1 MTAQPAGPWVV
12 VVGMHR
18 SGTSAVTGAL
28 GALGLQMPRPGDRM
42 AWHESNPEHWE
53 SLSLALHNEHLLHG
67 LGGSWDAPPDLPRHW
82 VHSAAVLGGARSGAL
97 LAQAYPEPGP
107 AALKDPRI
115 CLLLSHWRT
124 VLPAP
129 SPTAL
134 LVWRRPL
141 DVARSLER
149 RDGLPLA
156 SGLALWE
163 RYNRSALEGLAGVDT
178 FVTSYEDAVDDP
190 AGSVAAWAD
199 WLAALGPFEAERPGW
214 DTGRAAAVIAPG
226 LRHQAVPAA
235 GGEPD
240 LLSAEQQR
248 LADRLVGLAGG
259 QRPLPG
265 IDLGE
270 ETPWTTA
277 LVAARRQATWA
288 RQRAEEARQ
297 RFWST
302 RQRWAESQRDVAR
315 ARAVARQAG
324 AERDRAE
331 AERDGMEAERDGAR
345 QQFEATRA
353 ALGEAE
359 TKLAQLYGSTSWKAT
374 KPLRSSLTRVE
385 QWRKG
390 PSGPDRQG

>member
-42 AWHESNPEHWE
+42 AWHESNPDHWE
-53 SLSLALHNEHLLHG
+53 SLSLALHDEHLLQG
-67 LGGSWDAPPDLPRHW
+67 LGGGWDAPPDLPRHW
-82 VHSAAVLGGARSGAL
+82 VHSAAVLGGTRSGAV

-115 CLLLSHWRT
+115 CLLLPHWRT

-129 SPTAL
+129 PTAL
-134 LVWRRPL
+134 LVWRDPL
-141 DVARSLER
+141 DVARSLQQR
-149 RDGLPLA
+149 NGLPLA

-163 RYNRSALEGLAGVDT
+163 RYNRSALQGLAGVDT
-178 FVTSYEDAVDDP
+178 YVTSYEETVADP

-199 WLAALGPFEAERPGW
+199 WLGALPPFEAHRSGW
-214 DTGRAAAVIAPG
+214 DTGGAAAVIAPG
-226 LRHQAVPAA
+226 LRHQVAPAGA
-235 GGEPD
+235 DQPD

-248 LADRLVGLAGG
+248 LADRLVGLAGSR
-259 QRPLPG
+259 RPLPG
-265 IDLGE
+265 IDLGQ
-270 ETPWTTA
+270 ETPWATA
-277 LVAARRQATWA
+277 LVAARRQATGG

-297 RFWST
+297 RFWAT
-302 RQRWAESQRDVAR
+302 RQRWAESQRDLAR

-324 AERDRAE
+324 AERDGME
-331 AERDGMEAERDGAR
+331 AERDGMEAERDRAR

-353 ALGEAE
+353 ALAEAE
-359 TKLAQLYGSTSWKAT
+359 TKLAQLYRSTSWKAT

-385 QWRKG
+385 RWRKG
-390 PSGPDRQG
+390 PSGPGPQG